1 MIKLSLENVIAHF
14 NRLSGCTPEQT
25 TENLGLIENSY
36 HMLSR
41 LLDDRKCTSA
51 DITSA
56 EYAAAACAFYDYVCK
71 ENARNKVIC
80 TLSGKAS
87 ADVAYESRV
96 RSAQSLKESALE
108 AIRPVTLGTDFLFK
122 AMEG

>member
-1 MIKLSLENVIAHF
+1 MLKLTLENVIAQFDH
-14 NRLSGCTPEQT
+14 LSGCSSQQT

-36 HMLSR
+36 HMESR
-41 LLDDRKCTSA
+41 LLDDRRCTA
-51 DITSA
+51 GDISRA

-71 ENARNKVIC
+71 ENARNKLIC

-96 RSAQSLKESALE
+96 RSARCLKESALE